1 MNNAGQAIH
10 IKKEILVRII
20 EAFFAENFEEEARL
34 IPYIM
39 RPKGME
45 VPYRCCVYKERAII
59 KDRTI
64 AGLGFSIEDDDE
76 TVSLAK
82 YAKKA
87 LERKKVN
94 EKNLTVLQAA
104 CKGCATNRIYV
115 TDLCQGCIARPCL
128 SACKFGAVSIE
139 NGRSVIDDEKCKKC
153 QMCVNACPYKAI
165 VKISVPCEDACPVG
179 AIKKDETGFASID
192 FEKCITCGKC
202 ISACPFGA
210 VHERSQIVDILK
222 AIKSNKKVI
231 AMIAPSIAGQFPGN
245 IYQLKTAIIKA
256 GFDDVYEVAQGADI
270 TASNE
275 AKEFTERMKGANE
288 RANEWLNAWVNEG
301 VEEYG
306 AEEKQK
312 QVEEKNE
319 HNFMT
324 TSCCAGY
331 NQLIKKHLHEI
342 KPYVSETKTPLY
354 YTAELVREK
363 YPDAVTVFI
372 SPCVAKRAEVYEND
386 NVDYLM
392 NFEELG
398 ALFVAKQIQ
407 ITELDEGKYIKEAS
421 KQARNFGFSGGVAES
436 VKASLK
442 DEKAVKA
449 CIINGLNK
457 DSIKQLKK
465 YAQAGECEGGCNLIE
480 VMCCEG
486 GCVGG
491 NATINNQKTAKK
503 IIEKFSDTSDDIKK
517 IE

>member
-20 EAFFAENFEEEARL
+20 EAFFYEDFEEQTRL

-64 AGLGFSIEDDDE
+64 AGLGFSIEEDDE

-87 LERKKVN
+87 LERTNIN

-104 CKGCATNRIYV
+104 CKGCSTNRIYV
-115 TDLCQGCIARPCL
+115 TDLCQGCVARPCL
-128 SACKFGAVSIE
+128 SSCKFGAVSIE
-139 NGRSVIDDEKCKKC
+139 NGRSVIDDSKCKKC
-153 QMCVNACPYKAI
+153 QMCVKACPYNAI

-192 FEKCITCGKC
+192 FAKCINCGKC

-222 AIKSNKKVI
+222 AIKSDKKVI
-231 AMIAPSIAGQFPGN
+231 AMIAPAIAGQFPGN
-245 IYQLKTAIIKA
+245 IYQLKSAMIQA

-270 TASNE
+270 TANNE
-275 AKEFTERMKGANE
+275 AKEFAERMHVANE
-288 RANEWLNAWVNEG
+288 QANEWLNTWVNEG
-301 VEEYG
+301 GYEETP
-306 AEEKQK
+306 AQT
-312 QVEEKNE
+312 EEKNIQK
-319 HNFMT
+319 FMT

-331 NQLIKKHLHEI
+331 NELIKKHLQEI

-354 YTAELVREK
+354 YTAEIVK
-363 YPDAVTVFI
+363 KDFPDAITVFV
-372 SPCVAKRAEVYEND
+372 SPCVAKRAEGFDNT
-386 NVDYLM
+386 NVDYVM
-392 NFEELG
+392 NCEELG
-398 ALFVAKQIQ
+398 ALFVAKRIQ
-407 ITELDEGKYIKEAS
+407 IDKCEKLKYVKESS
-421 KQARNFGFSGGVAES
+421 KQARNFCLTGGVAES

-442 DEKAVKA
+442 DEKSVKP
-449 CIINGLNK
+449 CVINGLNK
-457 DSIKQLKK
+457 ENIRLLKK
-465 YAQAGECEGGCNLIE
+465 YASSGECEGGCNLIE

-486 GCVGG
+486 GCIGG
-491 NATINNQKTAKK
+491 NANMNSQKAAKK
-503 IIEKFSDTSDDIKK
+503 IIEELSSNSEDINK
-517 IE
+517 I

>member
-20 EAFFAENFEEEARL
+20 EAFFSDDFEEQARL

-64 AGLGFSIEDDDE
+64 AGLGFSIEEDDE

-87 LERKKVN
+87 LDRKKID

-104 CKGCATNRIYV
+104 CKGCSTNRIYV

-128 SACKFGAVSIE
+128 SSCKFGAISIE
-139 NGRSVIDDEKCKKC
+139 NGRSVVDDSKCKRC
-153 QMCVNACPYKAI
+153 QMCVSACPYKAI

-192 FEKCITCGKC
+192 FEKCINCGRC

-222 AIKSNKKVI
+222 AIKSDKKVI
-231 AMIAPSIAGQFPGN
+231 AMIAPSIAGQFPGD
-245 IYQLKTAIIKA
+245 IYQLKTAIKKA

-270 TASNE
+270 TANNE
-275 AKEFTERMKGANE
+275 AKEFSERIASNDWVGS
-288 RANEWLNAWVNEG
+288 WVNEG
-301 VEEYG
+301 GYDEKAEPE

-312 QVEEKNE
+312 
-319 HNFMT
+319 FMT

-331 NQLIKKHLHEI
+331 NQFIKKHLPEI
-342 KPYVSETKTPLY
+342 KPYVSDTKTPLF
-354 YTAELVREK
+354 YTAEIVKEK
-363 YPDAVTVFI
+363 YPDAVTVFV
-372 SPCVAKRAEVYEND
+372 SPCVAKRAESYDNE
-386 NVDYLM
+386 NVDYVM

-398 ALFVAKQIQ
+398 ALFVAKHIQ
-407 ITELDEGKYIKEAS
+407 IVECEKSDYDKESS

-442 DEKAVKA
+442 DESSVKA
-449 CIINGLNK
+449 CVINGLNK
-457 DSIKQLKK
+457 ENIRLLKK
-465 YAQAGECEGGCNLIE
+465 FATSGVCDDGCNLVE

-486 GCVGG
+486 GCIGG
-491 NATINNQKTAKK
+491 NATMNNQRTAKK
-503 IIEKFSDTSDDIKK
+503 LITNLSDKSKDIEKID
-517 IE
+517 